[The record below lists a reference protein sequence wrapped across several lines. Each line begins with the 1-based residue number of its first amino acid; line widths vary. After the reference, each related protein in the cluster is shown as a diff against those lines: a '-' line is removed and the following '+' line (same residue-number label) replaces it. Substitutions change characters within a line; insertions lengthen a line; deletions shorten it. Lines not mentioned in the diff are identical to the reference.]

1 MSDKKT
7 LILID
12 GHALAFR
19 QFFALERTNMKNSEN
34 QPTWAVYGFFKAIF
48 DLLAKI
54 QPDFI
59 AVAFDVGR
67 QTFRVEKYEE
77 YKKQY
82 GYSDEEI
89 IFVGDDIPDY
99 QVMERCGCPCCPADA
114 CSEIKSMSIYVSRK
128 EGGKGV
134 GRDVIE
140 QVLKAKELWMNDN
153 HAFGW

>member
-54 QPDFI
+54 QPDYI
-59 AVAFDVGR
+59 SVAFDVGR

-77 YKKQY
+77 YKAQREAMPDTLRSQI
-82 GYSDEEI
+82 GVICEGLQAFAEMILSC
-89 IFVGDDIPDY
+89 DDD
-99 QVMERCGCPCCPADA
+99 
-114 CSEIKSMSIYVSRK
+114 
-128 EGGKGV
+128 
-134 GRDVIE
+134 
-140 QVLKAKELWMNDN
+140 
-153 HAFGW
+153 